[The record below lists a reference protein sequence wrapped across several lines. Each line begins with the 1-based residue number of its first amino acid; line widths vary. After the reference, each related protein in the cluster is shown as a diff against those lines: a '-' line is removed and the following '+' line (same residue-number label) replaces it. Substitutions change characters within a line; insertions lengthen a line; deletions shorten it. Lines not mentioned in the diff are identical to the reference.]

1 MPRRCACGAR
11 LRVDR
16 TCPEAACRAFRPS
29 RRGCNLATKHV
40 ANCLRGKQKRELGK
54 DYRAQPSSPP
64 AVAASDPHE
73 NRSPQLQ
80 RGHAAVRERLRAPQL
95 EALLVDMFD
104 HPGYFAILATAFRWL
119 HRCPSAVDGVS
130 AELAAVSLILTGANF
145 EGLSARGRPRSLL
158 IELSD
163 YSGHSYKQI
172 IGRMVLFCN
181 EYHVEPAA
189 L

>member
-1 MPRRCACGAR
+1 M
-11 LRVDR
+11 
-16 TCPEAACRAFRPS
+16 
-29 RRGCNLATKHV
+29 
-40 ANCLRGKQKRELGK
+40 
-54 DYRAQPSSPP
+54 
-64 AVAASDPHE
+64 
-73 NRSPQLQ
+73 
-80 RGHAAVRERLRAPQL
+80 
-95 EALLVDMFD
+95 VDMFD

>member
-16 TCPEAACRAFRPS
+16 TCPEAACSAFRPS
-29 RRGCNLATKHV
+29 RRGCNFSTTHV
-40 ANCLRGKQKRELGK
+40 ANRCGKQKRELGK
-54 DYRAQPSSPP
+54 DYRVQTRSSLP
-64 AVAASDPHE
+64 AAAASDPHE
-73 NRSPQLQ
+73 NGLPQPQ
-80 RGHAAVRERLRAPQL
+80 PGHAAVRERLRAPQL

-104 HPGYFAILATAFRWL
+104 QPGYFAILATAFRWL

-158 IELSD
+158 TELSD
-163 YSGHSYKQI
+163 YSGHSCEQI

-181 EYHVEPAA
+181 AYHVE
-189 L
+189 